1 MRKWKCIVCGYIH
14 EGEEPPE
21 TCPVCGADK
30 SKFVEVTEE
39 GESKPAAPE
48 SGKTEAAK
56 PSGGPHESPP
66 ESADAG
72 SADASP
78 EETAPP
84 EKAGKKD
91 RLSEMIVKY
100 HAHPMTV
107 HVPNGVLPVA
117 VLFVL
122 IALLFGSSVVEM
134 AAICNLAIVLL
145 SMPAVLYTGYRNWQY
160 KYKGARTDLF
170 FTKIVCGAM
179 VSLLSLFLLMWWII
193 DPDVARSG
201 GGAAWIFLLLHLFTL
216 LFAVIAGLKGGKLV
230 FRD

>member
-1 MRKWKCIVCGYIH
+1 MKKWKCIVCGYIH

-30 SKFVEVTEE
+30 SKFVEVTEA
-39 GESKPAAPE
+39 GESKAAAAE
-48 SGKTEAAK
+48 SGKTEPGKA
-56 PSGGPHESPP
+56 PGGTPGQPP
-66 ESADAG
+66 EAADAG
-72 SADASP
+72 SAETAP
-78 EETAPP
+78 EEAAPP

-107 HVPNGVLPVA
+107 HIPNGVLPVT

-122 IALLFGSSVVEM
+122 IALLFGSSVVET
-134 AAICNLAIVLL
+134 AAICNLVIVLL
-145 SMPAVLYTGYRNWQY
+145 SMPVVLYTGYRNWQH

-170 FTKIVCGAM
+170 FTKILCGAL

-193 DPDVARSG
+193 DPDVAGSG

-230 FRD
+230 FKD